1 MRKAIHHSFIFLLFS
16 LFTACSNGQKSD
28 HYAASKKNI
37 TEMKQHKYTNNLI
50 NESSPYLLQH
60 AHNPVNWHP
69 WGEEALKKAKSE
81 NKLLLISIGYA
92 ACHWCHV
99 MEKESF
105 ENEEIAKIMNEY
117 FVCIKV
123 DREERPDVDQ
133 IYMNAVQLITGSGG
147 WPLNCFAL
155 PDGRPFYGG
164 TYFRPEQWKEILF
177 KIHQSYEKEPEK
189 VKEYAENLKRGIA
202 DSEIIKVRK
211 ANNGFKME
219 NLNSGYLNWTKHF
232 DKING
237 GNIRTPKFP
246 LPNSYQF
253 LLQYYFYTQQ
263 KDALKHLLLTLDK
276 MNDGGIYDHLGG
288 GFARYSVDG
297 YWKVPHF
304 EKMLY
309 DNGQLI
315 SLYAHAYQLTK
326 KERYKKVVEE
336 TIEFVTREL
345 MSPEFAFYSS
355 LDADSEGE
363 EGKFYVWTQDEL
375 NNLLDEK
382 HVQIFSEFYSVKVK
396 GNWEHSNIL
405 HRTKSINQILK
416 KYNLKQDEFENIIIN
431 SKKKL
436 LKERTKRV
444 RPGLDDKVLASWNAI
459 MLKGLV
465 SAYEVFDEKD
475 YLELAIKNASFIE
488 DKLIKNDFR
497 LDRNYKNGK
506 STINAFLDDYALT
519 ADAFIALYQV
529 DFDEKW
535 LNLAKSLVDY
545 AVKYFYDES
554 SGMFFYTSELGPK
567 LITRKMELSDNV
579 IPASNSVMANV
590 LFILGKY
597 YYDENY
603 SEIAIQMLSNI
614 RENLSTNIPYYSNW
628 AMLMLSVI
636 NEPYEIAI
644 VGNNSKK
651 VKREFSKVYL
661 PNTLFAG
668 SKNSSDLEVLKNRYV
683 KGKTMIYVC
692 QENVCKQPVETVQE
706 AIVLMNIRK

>member
-1 MRKAIHHSFIFLLFS
+1 MRKAIHHTFIFLIFS

-28 HYAASKKNI
+28 YFVNDKRNK

-50 NESSPYLLQH
+50 NETSPYLLQH

-105 ENEEIAKIMNEY
+105 ENEEIARIMNEY

-177 KIHQSYEKEPEK
+177 KIHRSYEKEPEK
-189 VKEYAENLKRGIA
+189 VNEYAENLKRGIA
-202 DSEIIKVRK
+202 DSEIIKVKK
-211 ANNGFKME
+211 ANSSFKME
-219 NLNSGYLNWTKHF
+219 ELKSGYLNWTKHF
-232 DKING
+232 DKIYG
-237 GNIRTPKFP
+237 GNSRTPKFP

-253 LLQYYFYTQQ
+253 LLQYYFYTQD

-276 MNDGGIYDHLGG
+276 MHDGGIYDHLGG

-297 YWKVPHF
+297 FWKVPHF

-315 SLYAHAYQLTK
+315 SLYAQAYQLTRD
-326 KERYKKVVEE
+326 ESYKNVVEE
-336 TIEFVTREL
+336 TIKFVTREL
-345 MSPEFAFYSS
+345 MSQEFAFYSS
-355 LDADSEGE
+355 LDADSDGE
-363 EGKFYVWTQDEL
+363 EGKFYVWAQDEI
-375 NNLLDEK
+375 NNLLDK
-382 HVQIFSEFYSVKVK
+382 KQAQIFNEYYSVKAE
-396 GNWEHSNIL
+396 GNWEHTNIL
-405 HRTKSINQILK
+405 HRTKSVDKILE
-416 KYNLKQDEFENIIIN
+416 KYNLNQDEFENVITG

-436 LKERTKRV
+436 LKERSKRV
-444 RPGLDDKVLASWNAI
+444 RPGLDDKVLTSWNAI
-459 MLKGLV
+459 MLKALV
-465 SAYEVFDEKD
+465 NAYAVFNEKN

-488 DKLIKNDFR
+488 DKLIKEDYR

-519 ADAFIALYQV
+519 ADALIALYQIT
-529 DFDEKW
+529 FDVKW
-535 LNLAKSLVDY
+535 LNLAKSLADY
-545 AVKYFYDES
+545 SIKHFYDKS
-554 SGMFFYTSELGPK
+554 SGMFFYTSELGQE
-567 LITRKMELSDNV
+567 LIARKMELSDNV
-579 IPASNSVMANV
+579 IPASNSVMARV
-590 LFILGKY
+590 LFMLGKY
-597 YYDENY
+597 YYEENY
-603 SEIAIQMLSNI
+603 SEIAIQMLSNVK
-614 RENLSTNIPYYSNW
+614 ENIAANIPYYSNW

-636 NEPYEIAI
+636 NKPYEVVI
-644 VGNNSKK
+644 VGKDIKK
-651 VKREFSKVYL
+651 IKQEFNTKYL

-668 SKNSSDLEVLKNRYV
+668 STNESNFELLKNRYV
-683 KGKTMIYVC
+683 KGKTLIYVC
-692 QENVCKQPVETVQE
+692 KENVCKQPVETVQE
-706 AIVLMNIRK
+706 ALVQMNISK